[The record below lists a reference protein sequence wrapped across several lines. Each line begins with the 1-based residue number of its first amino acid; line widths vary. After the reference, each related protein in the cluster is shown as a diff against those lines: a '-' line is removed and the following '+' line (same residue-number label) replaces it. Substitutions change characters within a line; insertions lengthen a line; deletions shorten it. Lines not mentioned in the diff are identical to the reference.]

1 MKRMSNTIRMSRRA
15 ARVMAA
21 VLVMSAAGVSIA
33 SAQTRVVAKVP
44 FDFIVGETVMPAG
57 DYLVQSVVDETGVMS
72 VESDDGRFAAVTL
85 AQPATSLEPFTT
97 PHLVF
102 DKFGGR
108 YFLAR
113 VVASA
118 GDEQEILL
126 TPAKME
132 KEIAVI
138 NAER

>member
-1 MKRMSNTIRMSRRA
+1 MSSAIRKSGSA
-15 ARVMAA
+15 ARVIVA
-21 VLVMSAAGVSIA
+21 VAVMSAAGVSIA

-57 DYLVQSVVDETGVMS
+57 SYVVQSVEDENGVMS
-72 VESDDGRFAAVTL
+72 VESADGRSTAMTL
-85 AQPATSLEPFTT
+85 AQSAAALEAFTE

-102 DKFGGR
+102 EKFGGR

-113 VVASA
+113 VVAGA

-132 KEIAVI
+132 RELAVI